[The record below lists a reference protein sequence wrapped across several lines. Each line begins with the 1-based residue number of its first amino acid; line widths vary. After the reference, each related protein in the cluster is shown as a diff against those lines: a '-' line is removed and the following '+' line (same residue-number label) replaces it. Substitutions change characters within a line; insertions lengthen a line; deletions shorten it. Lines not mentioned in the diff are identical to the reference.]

1 MSSSGFL
8 LRTSLDVPCPQL
20 GESTVVL
27 LAREESSAPWGI
39 LFISGGEGT
48 SQTLSVP
55 GGQGGAIVS

>member
-48 SQTLSVP
+48 SQALAVP
-55 GGQGGAIVS
+55 GGQGDAIAS